1 MKTKRFVSI
10 SLALCLVLILGQNV
24 AFAFDSDAAAQRY
37 VGLVNKSVALK
48 ISSAGLSTSQG
59 LVEVDSR
66 YTAKATLE
74 LQQKKNGAWQPIKS
88 WADSGADA
96 FSIVKDYYVLH
107 GYDYRAVLTV
117 RVYDSKKTLIETG
130 STSSNT
136 YYY

>member
-88 WADSGADA
+88 WSDSGRA
-96 FSIVKDYYVLH
+96 FSIVKNYYVLH
-107 GYDYRAVLTV
+107 GYDYRALLTV
-117 RVYDSKKTLIETG
+117 RVYDSKNTLIETG

>member
-96 FSIVKDYYVLH
+96 FSIVKDYYVL
-107 GYDYRAVLTV
+107 AIVETAEIF
-117 RVYDSKKTLIETG
+117 LIRRFILL
-130 STSSNT
+130 
-136 YYY
+136 

>member
-1 MKTKRFVSI
+1 MKTKRFVSMF
-10 SLALCLVLILGQNV
+10 LTLCLVLILGRNV
-24 AFAFDSDAAAQRY
+24 AFAFDNDVAAQRY
-37 VGLVNKSVALK
+37 IALTLNSVSLN
-48 ISSAGLSTSQG
+48 ISSTGLSTSHG
-59 LVEVDSR
+59 MVKVDSR

-74 LQQKKNGAWQPIKS
+74 LQQKKNGVWQPIKS
-88 WADSGADA
+88 WSDSGIS

-117 RVYDSKKTLIETG
+117 RVYDSKNTLIETG